1 MGQSKLPN
9 REIFSGKTALSIDYG
24 TKNIGFCLFGIG
36 RDPFPLPFEQIINKG
51 DSAVLDHIQNIHDNE
66 FFEIIVLGLP
76 KHKDGNDS
84 EMTKIIRKF
93 ANLLCEKMHPIPCFF
108 QDEALSSFEAEDR
121 MKNSPKYN
129 YKIDKNHLDA
139 LAATI
144 ILEEWLDSE
153 EQINC

>member
-1 MGQSKLPN
+1 MGQNSLKN
-9 REIFSGKTALSIDYG
+9 KERFNGKTVLSIDYG

-36 RDPFPLPFEQIINKG
+36 RDPFPLPFEQIINTG
-51 DSAVLDHIQNIHDNE
+51 DSTVIDHIQNLHNNE
-66 FFEIIVLGLP
+66 FFEVIVIGLP

-84 EMTKIIRKF
+84 EMTKVIRKF
-93 ANLLCEKMHPIPCFF
+93 SSLLSKTMSSIPCFF

-139 LAATI
+139 LAASI
-144 ILEEWLDSE
+144 ILEEWLDSK
-153 EQINC
+153 EQISC